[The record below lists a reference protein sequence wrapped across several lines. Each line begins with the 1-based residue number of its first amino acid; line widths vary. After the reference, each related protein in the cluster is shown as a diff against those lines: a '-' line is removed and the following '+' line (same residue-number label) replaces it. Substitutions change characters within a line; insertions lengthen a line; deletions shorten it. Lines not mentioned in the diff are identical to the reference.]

1 MPRRN
6 ERPAT
11 LRALPSSSNPT
22 VVLGVDPGLRVTGWG
37 VVGASGD
44 GFRSLANG
52 AIALRG
58 DRAHEERLHHI
69 FRELC
74 AVIERWR
81 PSEVA
86 VEDPFVAQNAQSA
99 FAIGEARAVALLA
112 AAQAGLSVR
121 PYSPAEVK
129 LTVTGYGRSD
139 KAQVQELVR
148 VQLGLA
154 EAPTPADASDA
165 LAVALCHHLRR
176 RGEARLE
183 AAR

>member
-1 MPRRN
+1 
-6 ERPAT
+6 
-11 LRALPSSSNPT
+11 
-22 VVLGVDPGLRVTGWG
+22 
-37 VVGASGD
+37 
-44 GFRSLANG
+44 
-52 AIALRG
+52 
-58 DRAHEERLHHI
+58 
-69 FRELC
+69 
-74 AVIERWR
+74 
-81 PSEVA
+81 
-86 VEDPFVAQNAQSA
+86 VAQNAQSA

-148 VQLGLA
+148 VQLGLS

-183 AAR
+183 ETR